1 MNKMLPAI
9 VIPAYN
15 RPHTLARLLASINEA
30 DYPQGLKVPLVISID
45 PENGV
50 PNQSVRTVAE
60 SFDWIHGPTEIILH
74 PNHLGMLNNFLFCG
88 NLTETYG
95 SVIYLED
102 DLVLSPVFYH
112 FVEQAHQYFSEDKR
126 IAGVS
131 LYAYQFNGYHHYP
144 FIPLMDGADV
154 YFAQIMS
161 ILGQSW
167 TKAQWSRFIEWYESY
182 SMVMKEMGKPLHNV
196 WQSFADD
203 EYFPIQ
209 IKYLVSTDQFYVF
222 PRSSLSTGFGDQGIH
237 FDSSTDYFQ
246 VPIQRNKTSYR
257 FHALD
262 DADALY
268 DSFMEILPRCV
279 KRLSPALRDFD
290 FAVDLNAIKELSH
303 LQSDYVLTTR
313 ACVNPAKTFALAMKP
328 PEANLIFNTVGRGIN
343 LCRRSDIR
351 WDRWSEFQTRKRLY
365 DYLSR
370 GRRLELKQAFLYFL
384 FDLGNRSKR

>member
-1 MNKMLPAI
+1 MDIDKKNKVITKSPPAI

-30 DYPQGLKVPLVISID
+30 DYPQGLKMPLVISID

-60 SFDWIHGPTEIILH
+60 SFDWIRGPKEIILH
-74 PNHLGMLNNFLFCG
+74 PDHLGMLNNFLFCG

-112 FVEQAHQYFSEDKR
+112 FVEQAIQYFSEDKR

-167 TKAQWSRFIEWYESY
+167 TKAKWSRFKQWHES
-182 SMVMKEMGKPLHNV
+182 
-196 WQSFADD
+196 
-203 EYFPIQ
+203 
-209 IKYLVSTDQFYVF
+209 
-222 PRSSLSTGFGDQGIH
+222 R
-237 FDSSTDYFQ
+237 
-246 VPIQRNKTSYR
+246 
-257 FHALD
+257 
-262 DADALY
+262 
-268 DSFMEILPRCV
+268 
-279 KRLSPALRDFD
+279 
-290 FAVDLNAIKELSH
+290 
-303 LQSDYVLTTR
+303 
-313 ACVNPAKTFALAMKP
+313 
-328 PEANLIFNTVGRGIN
+328 
-343 LCRRSDIR
+343 
-351 WDRWSEFQTRKRLY
+351 
-365 DYLSR
+365 
-370 GRRLELKQAFLYFL
+370 
-384 FDLGNRSKR
+384 